1 MQTQSVIS
9 KTIVK
14 AICFIMQVLMF
25 RITGTSFHKINIM
38 MVWKRE
44 NTRKSELPEVRW
56 RSVLFDYAQVLLLFK
71 ETREWRFELYDS
83 IFRYKRA
90 RKQSIFTFTWT
101 TASYQIGRTLC
112 LIDILNKKDHDIDT
126 QCIYSRPFMDVHTL
140 FDPSVNEL
148 M

>member
-1 MQTQSVIS
+1 
-9 KTIVK
+9 
-14 AICFIMQVLMF
+14 MQVLMF

-83 IFRYKRA
+83 IFR
-90 RKQSIFTFTWT
+90 
-101 TASYQIGRTLC
+101 
-112 LIDILNKKDHDIDT
+112 
-126 QCIYSRPFMDVHTL
+126 
-140 FDPSVNEL
+140 
-148 M
+148 